1 MGRQKN
7 QMIDL
12 FDPVLPED
20 RLDPLYVSLLRS
32 PVHDLA
38 RSDINAAFARMGD
51 PNGQFAAY
59 FQGAAFHARLFEI
72 ACFSYLEAAGFVA
85 DRTYDAPDFMVA
97 KDGVE
102 IAVEVVTANPPDSA
116 SRNIGGTLIEDLPL
130 ERMMEKVAREFPRRM
145 NTALKK
151 KVRRGYHQ
159 EAHVAGKAIVLMTQ
173 PAFEAGAN
181 FYIDESL
188 APCLF
193 GDGDENAG
201 FFSRDDARPI
211 SAIAYCNGF
220 TVSKFWRLSSPDI
233 FRTRVRAVRKG
244 HCLVELSDNPCQP
257 RRYGFEVGDPA
268 APQETW
274 AEGVTLFLNPN
285 ADIPLVPAVLPASC
299 TMAMT
304 RGGSLMKCVS
314 GFHPLTSVMLA
325 SPRK

>member
-1 MGRQKN
+1 
-7 QMIDL
+7 
-12 FDPVLPED
+12 
-20 RLDPLYVSLLRS
+20 
-32 PVHDLA
+32 VHDLA
-38 RSDINAAFARMGD
+38 RKDINAAFARMGD

-59 FQGAAFHARLFEI
+59 FQGPAFHARLFEI

-85 DRTYDAPDFMVA
+85 GRTYDAPDFMVA
-97 KDGVE
+97 KSGLE
-102 IAVEVVTANPPDSA
+102 IAVEVVTSNPPDSV
-116 SRNIGGTLIEDLPL
+116 SRNIGAMLIEDLPF
-130 ERMMEKVAREFPRRM
+130 ERIVEKVAREFPRRM
-145 NTALKK
+145 NAALKK

-159 EAHVAGKAIVLMTQ
+159 EAHVAGKPIVLMTQ

-193 GDGDENAG
+193 GDGGESPG
-201 FFSRDDARPI
+201 FFDRDDARPI

-220 TVSKFWRLSSPDI
+220 TVSKFWRLSSPDL
-233 FRTRVRAVRKG
+233 FRTTVRAVREG
-244 HCLVELSDNPCQP
+244 YCLVELSDDPCEP
-257 RRYGFEVGDPA
+257 RHYRFEVGDPLV
-268 APQETW
+268 PHETW

-285 ADIPLVPAVLPASC
+285 ADTPLPHDILPASC
-299 TMAMT
+299 TMAMI